1 MIDAEAGHTLAVVA
15 VEMTKT
21 PSMYTKWR
29 EFMRKQGIE
38 LWACVR
44 DKQVIARVTAGLAGI
59 ASILIIMLGI
69 ADWQVRRLDVNLI
82 PDMEESSHA
91 YDRNGKELCQ
101 FWKQKRTVVPLS
113 RISKHLLD
121 AILAMED
128 HDFYNHHGYDLA
140 GITRAA
146 WANLRAGKIEQG
158 GSTLTQQLA
167 KNTLLNAR
175 QSYWRKLREL
185 WLARKIE
192 KRYTKAQILEFYVNR
207 IYWGSGF
214 YGAEEASQGY
224 FGKSASELSLGD
236 AALLAGI
243 TAAPSIYS
251 PHAKLDRCLKRREV
265 VLDAM
270 LRHGLAKTSEVEAA
284 RREPVVIQPRPEQT
298 NRLAYAAD
306 AIRAE
311 VLDTLGYQKTFA
323 GGLRVYTTIDA
334 KMQLTAEEAVG
345 NQLSRIEKEFNLLK
359 RGTAAA
365 PTVADHNKTNDLQGA
380 LLSMSVQTG
389 EIMALVGGRSFV
401 ESKFNRA
408 LYGKRQPGS
417 AFKAIVY
424 AAALSAGMTPAT
436 VIEDEPIEFQT
447 LEGIYRPTN
456 SDQTFSGAVTLRTAL
471 RKSINSV
478 AVQTG
483 QVVGVDRIVT
493 LARAMGLQGP
503 LPAVISLPLG
513 SGEATLFEMVRAYS
527 VFPNEGRLVHP
538 LLLRRIEDKHG
549 AVLYEAKPEAHQ
561 VLSPEVAFLMT
572 SMLMDVVNR
581 GTGSGVRAGGFQMP
595 AAGKTGTTNDYRD
608 AWFIGFTP
616 EVVTG
621 VWVGYDQPREIARR
635 AYGAR
640 LAVPLWT
647 AYMKKLPPSPK
658 QFPRPAGIVE
668 QLICAETGLLATP
681 ECDVVSEYF
690 TQSNVPHDLCPGH
703 HLQDSDEIPHSQTGQ
718 NLEGDSQM
726 RSGAH

>member
-1 MIDAEAGHTLAVVA
+1 
-15 VEMTKT
+15 
-21 PSMYTKWR
+21 
-29 EFMRKQGIE
+29 
-38 LWACVR
+38 
-44 DKQVIARVTAGLAGI
+44 
-59 ASILIIMLGI
+59 
-69 ADWQVRRLDVNLI
+69 
-82 PDMEESSHA
+82 MEESSHV

-113 RISKHLLD
+113 RISQHLVN
-121 AILAMED
+121 AVLAMED
-128 HDFYNHHGYDLA
+128 HDFYQHHGYDLV

-167 KNTLLNAR
+167 KNTLLDAR
-175 QSYWRKLREL
+175 QSYWRKMREL

-192 KRYTKAQILEFYVNR
+192 KRYSKAQILEFYVNR

-224 FGKSASELSLGD
+224 FGKSANDLSLSD

-243 TAAPSIYS
+243 TAAPSVYS
-251 PHAKLDRCLKRREV
+251 PHAKLDLCLKRRGV
-265 VLDAM
+265 VLEAM
-270 LRHGLAKTSEVEAA
+270 LRHGLATADEVKAA
-284 RREPVVIQPRPEQT
+284 RHQPVVIQPKPQPT

-334 KMQLTAEEAVG
+334 KMQLAAEESVLTHL
-345 NQLSRIEKEFNLLK
+345 NRIERDYKLL
-359 RGTAAA
+359 RRAGSTAPA
-365 PTVADHNKTNDLQGA
+365 TTNGKTNNLQGA
-380 LLSMSVQTG
+380 LLSMNAQSG
-389 EIMALVGGRSFV
+389 EIMALVGGRNFI

-424 AAALSAGMTPAT
+424 AAALNAGMTPAT
-436 VIEDEPIEFQT
+436 VIEDAPLEFQT
-447 LEGIYRPTN
+447 EQGLYRRTN
-456 SDQTFSGAVTLRTAL
+456 SDQEFSGAVTLRTAL

-483 QVVGVDRIVT
+483 QTVGVDRIVS
-493 LARAMGLQGP
+493 LARAMGLEGP

-513 SGEATLFEMVRAYS
+513 SAEATLFEMVRAYS
-527 VFPNEGRLVHP
+527 VFPNQGKLVHP
-538 LLLRRIEDKHG
+538 VLLRRIEDKRG
-549 AVLYEAKPEAHQ
+549 RVLYEAQTEVHQ

-595 AAGKTGTTNDYRD
+595 VGGKTGTTNDYRD

-616 EVVTG
+616 ELVTG
-621 VWVGYDQPREIARR
+621 VWIGYDQPREIARR

-647 AYMKKLPPSPK
+647 AFMKQLPPSTK
-658 QFPRPAGIVE
+658 QFVRPAGIVE
-668 QLICAETGLLATP
+668 QLICDETGLLATP
-681 ECDVVSEYF
+681 ECDVISEYF
-690 TQSNVPHDLCPGH
+690 TRSNSPHDVCPGH
-703 HLQDSDEIPHSQTGQ
+703 APEEYGFPSSQTGQ
-718 NLEGDSQM
+718 ILETGSQAG
-726 RSGAH
+726 RGVH

>member
-1 MIDAEAGHTLAVVA
+1 MKKNTGTHTSWQDFL
-15 VEMTKT
+15 
-21 PSMYTKWR
+21 
-29 EFMRKQGIE
+29 RKQSVKV
-38 LWACVR
+38 WATIDGKR
-44 DKQVIARVTAGLAGI
+44 IMTRVTASLAGA
-59 ASILIIMLGI
+59 ASLLIVFVAV
-69 ADWQVRRLDVNLI
+69 ADWQIRRLDVNLI
-82 PDMEESSHA
+82 PNMEESSHV

-113 RISKHLLD
+113 MISKHLVD

-128 HDFYNHHGYDLA
+128 HDFYQHHGYDLA
-140 GITRAA
+140 GIVRAA

-167 KNTLLNAR
+167 KNALLTPS

-192 KRYTKAQILEFYVNR
+192 KRYSKGQILEFYINR
-207 IYWGSGF
+207 IYWGGGF

-224 FGKSASELSLGD
+224 FGRSASELSLSD

-243 TAAPSIYS
+243 TAAPSVYS
-251 PHAKLDRCLKRREV
+251 PHTNLDRCLRRREV
-265 VLDAM
+265 VLEAM
-270 LRHGLAKTSEVEAA
+270 LRHGLATANEVEAA
-284 RREPVVIQPRPEQT
+284 RRDPVAVRPKPQETDQ
-298 NRLAYAAD
+298 LAYAAD

-311 VLDTLGYQKTFA
+311 VLHTLGYQQTFA

-334 KMQLTAEEAVG
+334 KMQLAAEEAVG
-345 NQLSRIEKEFNLLK
+345 SQLTRIEKEYKLLK
-359 RGTAAA
+359 QGTATA
-365 PTVADHNKTNDLQGA
+365 PIVTTRNRTNNLQGA
-380 LLSMSVQTG
+380 LLSMNAQTG
-389 EIMALVGGRSFV
+389 EIMALVGGRSFL

-417 AFKAIVY
+417 AFKSIVY

-436 VIEDEPIEFQT
+436 VIQDEPLEFQT
-447 LEGIYRPTN
+447 DEGIYRPTN
-456 SDQTFSGAVTLRTAL
+456 SDQTFTGAVTLRTAL

-478 AVQTG
+478 AIQTG
-483 QVVGVDRIVT
+483 QAVGVDRIVA
-493 LARAMGLQGP
+493 LARAMGLEGP

-527 VFPNEGRLVHP
+527 VFPNEGKLVHP
-538 LLLRRIEDKHG
+538 ILLRRIEDKEG
-549 AVLYEAKPEAHQ
+549 QVLYEAKSEAHQ

-572 SMLMDVVNR
+572 SMLMDAVNR

-595 AAGKTGTTNDYRD
+595 VGGKTGTTNDYRD

-647 AYMKKLPPSPK
+647 AFMKQLPPSTK
-658 QFPRPAGIVE
+658 QFSRPAGIVE

-681 ECDVVSEYF
+681 DCDVVSEYF
-690 TQSNVPHDLCPGH
+690 TQSNTPHELCPGH
-703 HLQDSDEIPHSQTGQ
+703 HREEENGDILSSQTRQ
-718 NLEGDSQM
+718 SPVGDSRTSQ
-726 RSGAH
+726 RLN

>member
-1 MIDAEAGHTLAVVA
+1 MK
-15 VEMTKT
+15 KT
-21 PSMYTKWR
+21 ISTYILWW
-29 EFMRKQGIE
+29 EFLRKQGVQ
-38 LWACVR
+38 LWASLREQTGV
-44 DKQVIARVTAGLAGI
+44 ARVTAALAVITGV
-59 ASILIIMLGI
+59 LIVMAVV
-69 ADWQVRRLDVNLI
+69 ADWQIRRLDVNLI
-82 PDMEESSHA
+82 PEMEESSHV

-113 RISKHLLD
+113 KISKHLVD

-128 HDFYNHHGYDLA
+128 HDFYSHHGYDLA
-140 GITRAA
+140 GIVRAA

-167 KNTLLNAR
+167 KNTLLDAR

-185 WLARKIE
+185 WLSRKIE
-192 KRYTKAQILEFYVNR
+192 QRYGKAQILEFYVNR

-224 FGKSASELSLGD
+224 FGKSANELSLSD

-243 TAAPSIYS
+243 TAAPSVYS
-251 PHAKLDRCLKRREV
+251 PHAKLDLCLKRRGV
-265 VLDAM
+265 VLEAM
-270 LRHGLAKTSEVEAA
+270 LRHGFATPDEVDSARSEQ
-284 RREPVVIQPRPEQT
+284 VVVKPKPEQT
-298 NRLAYAAD
+298 NTLAYAAD
-306 AIRAE
+306 AIRTE
-311 VLDTLGYQKTFA
+311 VLHTLGYQQTFA
-323 GGLRVYTTIDA
+323 GGLRVHTTIDA
-334 KMQLTAEEAVG
+334 KMQLAAEETVVKHLA
-345 NQLSRIEKEFNLLK
+345 RIERDYMLLK
-359 RGTAAA
+359 QAPATAL
-365 PTVADHNKTNDLQGA
+365 PVAKNANITDNLQGA
-380 LLSMSVQTG
+380 LLSMNVQSG
-389 EIMALVGGRSFV
+389 EILALVGGRSFI

-436 VIEDEPIEFQT
+436 VIEDEPLEFQT
-447 LEGIYRPTN
+447 QEGLYRPTN

-483 QVVGVDRIVT
+483 QTVGVHRIVA
-493 LARAMGLQGP
+493 LARAMGLEGP

-527 VFPNEGRLVHP
+527 VFPNQGQLVQP
-538 LLLRRIEDKHG
+538 ILLRRIEDKHG
-549 AVLYEAKPEAHQ
+549 RVLYQAKPEVHQ
-561 VLSPEVAFLMT
+561 VLTPEVAFIMT

-581 GTGSGVRAGGFQMP
+581 GTGTGVRAGGYQMP
-595 AAGKTGTTNDYRD
+595 VGGKTGTTNDYRD

-647 AYMKKLPPSPK
+647 AFMKQVPPSTK
-658 QFPRPAGIVE
+658 KFSRPPGIVE
-668 QLICAETGLLATP
+668 QLICDETGLLATP
-681 ECDVVSEYF
+681 DCNVIVEYF
-690 TQSNVPHDLCPGH
+690 TESNSPHELCPGH
-703 HLQDSDEIPHSQTGQ
+703 SMDEFGISSSQTGQ
-718 NLEGDSQM
+718 SLEGNNQ
-726 RSGAH
+726 SGRGMH

>member
-1 MIDAEAGHTLAVVA
+1 
-15 VEMTKT
+15 MTKRIDIKKT
-21 PSMYTKWR
+21 YSAWRKLLTNYTEKPWVSWLPGRTIMWR
-29 EFMRKQGIE
+29 VG
-38 LWACVR
+38 
-44 DKQVIARVTAGLAGI
+44 AGLAGLAGTLVLVAAI
-59 ASILIIMLGI
+59 AG
-69 ADWQVRRLDVNLI
+69 WQIRHLDVNLI
-82 PDMEESSHA
+82 PEMEESSHV
-91 YDRNGKELCQ
+91 YDRNGNELCQ

-113 RISKHLLD
+113 KISTHLVD

-128 HDFYNHHGYDLA
+128 HDFYQHHGYDMA
-140 GITRAA
+140 GILRAA
-146 WANLRAGKIEQG
+146 WTNLRAGKVEQG

-167 KNTLLNAR
+167 KNTLLTPSR
-175 QSYWRKLREL
+175 SYWRKLREL

-192 KRYTKAQILEFYVNR
+192 KRYSKAQILEFYVNR
-207 IYWGSGF
+207 IYWGAGF
-214 YGAEEASQGY
+214 YGGEEASQGY
-224 FGKSASELSLGD
+224 FGKSASELSLSE

-243 TAAPSIYS
+243 TAAPSVYS
-251 PHAKLDRCLKRREV
+251 PYAKLDLCLKRREV
-265 VLDAM
+265 VLEAM
-270 LRHGLAKTSEVEAA
+270 LRHGLATISEVEVA
-284 RREPVVIQPRPEQT
+284 RREPVAILPKPQET

-311 VLDTLGYQKTFA
+311 VLHSLGYQQTFA

-334 KMQLTAEEAVG
+334 KMQLAAEEAVG
-345 NQLSRIEKEFNLLK
+345 NQLTRIEKDFKLLK
-359 RGTAAA
+359 QGTAID
-365 PTVADHNKTNDLQGA
+365 PNKTNDLQGA
-380 LLSMSVQTG
+380 LLSMSAQTG
-389 EIMALVGGRSFV
+389 EIMALVGGRSFI

-424 AAALSAGMTPAT
+424 AAALNAGMTPAT
-436 VIEDEPIEFQT
+436 VIEDQPLEFQT
-447 LEGIYRPTN
+447 DEGIYRPTN
-456 SDQTFSGAVTLRTAL
+456 SDQTFAGAVTLRTAL
-471 RKSINSV
+471 RKSLNSV

-483 QVVGVDRIVT
+483 QAVGVDRIVA
-493 LARAMGLQGP
+493 LARAMGLEGP

-527 VFPNEGRLVHP
+527 VFPNEGKLVHP

-549 AVLYEAKPEAHQ
+549 QVIYEGKPEVHQ

-595 AAGKTGTTNDYRD
+595 VGGKTGTTNNYRD

-647 AYMKKLPPSPK
+647 AYMKKLPLSPR

-668 QLICAETGLLATP
+668 QLICAETGLLASP
-681 ECDVVSEYF
+681 ECDLISEYF
-690 TQSNVPHDLCPGH
+690 TESNVPHDICPGH
-703 HLQDSDEIPHSQTGQ
+703 HLGDPDEIQRTQTGH
-718 NLEGDSQM
+718 NLEDQIG
-726 RSGAH
+726 RGAH

>member
-1 MIDAEAGHTLAVVA
+1 
-15 VEMTKT
+15 MTNTTSTHK
-21 PSMYTKWR
+21 KWQVI
-29 EFMRKQGIE
+29 RKQTAQ
-38 LWACVR
+38 LWASFRAKAVTV
-44 DKQVIARVTAGLAGI
+44 QVTAGLACVVT
-59 ASILIIMLGI
+59 ILIGMAAI
-69 ADWQVRRLDVNLI
+69 ADWQIRRLDVNLI
-82 PDMEESSHA
+82 PDMEESSHV

-101 FWKQKRTVVPLS
+101 FWNQKRTIVPLS
-113 RISKHLLD
+113 RISQHLVD

-128 HDFYNHHGYDLA
+128 HDFYHHHGYDLA
-140 GITRAA
+140 GIIRAA

-185 WLARKIE
+185 CLARKIE
-192 KRYTKAQILEFYVNR
+192 KRYSKAQILEFYVNR

-224 FGKSASELSLGD
+224 FGKSANELSLSD

-243 TAAPSIYS
+243 TAAPSVYS
-251 PHAKLDRCLKRREV
+251 PHAKLALCLKRREV
-265 VLDAM
+265 VLEAM
-270 LRHGLAKTSEVEAA
+270 LRHGLATADEVEAA
-284 RREPVVIQPRPEQT
+284 RGQQVVIQPKPQPT

-334 KMQLTAEEAVG
+334 KMQLAAEETVG
-345 NQLSRIEKEFNLLK
+345 SHLSRIEKDYKLL
-359 RGTAAA
+359 RQNVSTAPAA
-365 PTVADHNKTNDLQGA
+365 TNRTKTNNLQGA
-380 LLSMSVQTG
+380 LLSMNAQNG
-389 EIMALVGGRSFV
+389 EIMALVGGRNFI

-424 AAALSAGMTPAT
+424 AAALNAGMTPAT
-436 VIEDEPIEFQT
+436 VIEDAPLEFQT
-447 LEGIYRPTN
+447 DQGFYRPTN
-456 SDQTFSGAVTLRTAL
+456 SDQEFSGAVTLRTAL

-483 QVVGVDRIVT
+483 QTVGVDRIVS
-493 LARAMGLQGP
+493 LARAMGLEGP

-513 SGEATLFEMVRAYS
+513 SAEATLFEMVRAYS
-527 VFPNEGRLVHP
+527 VFPNQGKLVHP
-538 LLLRRIEDKHG
+538 VLLRRIEDKQG
-549 AVLYEAKPEAHQ
+549 RVLYEAQPEVHQ

-595 AAGKTGTTNDYRD
+595 VGGKTGTTNDYRD

-616 EVVTG
+616 GVVTG
-621 VWVGYDQPREIARR
+621 VWIGYDQPREIARQ

-647 AYMKKLPPSPK
+647 AFMKQLPPSTK
-658 QFPRPAGIVE
+658 KFERPAGIVE
-668 QLICAETGLLATP
+668 QLICDETGLLATP
-681 ECDVVSEYF
+681 ECNVISEYF
-690 TQSNVPHDLCPGH
+690 TQSNSPQDICPGH
-703 HLQDSDEIPHSQTGQ
+703 LPEEYGIPSSQTGQ
-718 NLEGDSQM
+718 VLEGGSPAA
-726 RSGAH
+726 RGVH

>member
-1 MIDAEAGHTLAVVA
+1 MV
-15 VEMTKT
+15 
-21 PSMYTKWR
+21 
-29 EFMRKQGIE
+29 
-38 LWACVR
+38 
-44 DKQVIARVTAGLAGI
+44 ARVTATLAV
-59 ASILIIMLGI
+59 ATSVLIVMATV
-69 ADWQVRRLDVNLI
+69 ADWQIRRLDVNLI
-82 PDMEESSHA
+82 PEMEESSHV

-113 RISKHLLD
+113 RISKHLGN

-128 HDFYNHHGYDLA
+128 HDFYNHHGYDLD
-140 GITRAA
+140 GIVRAA

-167 KNTLLNAR
+167 KNTLLDAR

-192 KRYTKAQILEFYVNR
+192 QRYSKDQILEFYVNR

-224 FGKSASELSLGD
+224 FGKSANELSLSD

-243 TAAPSIYS
+243 TAAPSVYS
-251 PHAKLDRCLKRREV
+251 PHAKLDRCLRRREL

-270 LRHGLAKTSEVEAA
+270 VRHGFATADEVEAA
-284 RREPVVIQPRPEQT
+284 RREPVVIQPKPEQT
-298 NRLAYAAD
+298 NTLAYAAD

-311 VLDTLGYQKTFA
+311 VLHTLGYKQTFA
-323 GGLRVYTTIDA
+323 GGLRVHTTIDA
-334 KMQLTAEEAVG
+334 KMQLAAEETVG
-345 NQLSRIEKEFNLLK
+345 KHLARIENDYKLLK
-359 RGTAAA
+359 RGPVTQR
-365 PTVADHNKTNDLQGA
+365 PVAKNATNRTDNLQGA
-380 LLSMSVQTG
+380 LLSMNAQTG
-389 EIMALVGGRSFV
+389 EILALVGGRSFID
-401 ESKFNRA
+401 SKFNRA

-424 AAALSAGMTPAT
+424 AAALNAGMTPAT
-436 VIEDEPIEFQT
+436 VIEDEPLEFQT
-447 LEGIYRPTN
+447 QEGLYTPTN
-456 SDQTFSGAVTLRTAL
+456 SDQEFSGAVTLRTAL

-483 QVVGVDRIVT
+483 QTVGVDRIVA
-493 LARAMGLQGP
+493 LARAMGLEGP

-513 SGEATLFEMVRAYS
+513 SVEATLFDMVRAYS
-527 VFPNEGRLVHP
+527 VFPNQGQLAQPV
-538 LLLRRIEDKHG
+538 LLRRIEDKQG
-549 AVLYEAKPEAHQ
+549 KILYQAKPEVHQ
-561 VLSPEVAFLMT
+561 VLSTEVAFLMT

-581 GTGSGVRAGGFQMP
+581 GTGTGVRAGGYQMP
-595 AAGKTGTTNDYRD
+595 VGGKTGTTNDYRD

-647 AYMKKLPPSPK
+647 AFMKQVPPSTK
-658 QFPRPAGIVE
+658 KFSRPPGIVE
-668 QLICAETGLLATP
+668 QLICDETGLLATP
-681 ECDVVSEYF
+681 NCNVIIEYF
-690 TQSNVPHDLCPGH
+690 TQSNSPQELCPGH
-703 HLQDSDEIPHSQTGQ
+703 SMEEFGISSGQTSQS
-718 NLEGDSQM
+718 LEGNSQ
-726 RSGAH
+726 SGRGMH

>member
-1 MIDAEAGHTLAVVA
+1 
-15 VEMTKT
+15 MTKIT
-21 PSMYTKWR
+21 STYAKWQ
-29 EFMRKQGIE
+29 EFIRTQGGR
-38 LWACVR
+38 LWAFVR
-44 DKQVIARVTAGLAGI
+44 RKTIIAQVTTGLAGG
-59 ASILIIMLGI
+59 ASILIVMMAI
-69 ADWQVRRLDVNLI
+69 AAWQIRRLDVNLI
-82 PDMEESSHA
+82 PDMEESSHV

-113 RISKHLLD
+113 RISKHLVD

-128 HDFYNHHGYDLA
+128 HDFYQHHGYDLG
-140 GITRAA
+140 GILRAA

-175 QSYWRKLREL
+175 QSYWRKFREL

-192 KRYTKAQILEFYVNR
+192 ERYSKAQILEFYVNR

-224 FGKSASELSLGD
+224 FGKSANELSLGD

-243 TAAPSIYS
+243 TSAPSVYS
-251 PHAKLDRCLKRREV
+251 PHAKLDLCLKRREL
-265 VLDAM
+265 VLEAM
-270 LRHGLAKTSEVEAA
+270 LRHGIATAGEVEAA
-284 RREPVVIQPRPEQT
+284 RREEVIIQPRPEQT

-311 VLDTLGYQKTFA
+311 VLHTLGYQQTFA

-334 KMQLTAEEAVG
+334 KMQLAAEEAVG
-345 NQLSRIEKEFNLLK
+345 SQLTRIEKEYNLLK
-359 RGTAAA
+359 KANANA
-365 PTVADHNKTNDLQGA
+365 PSVTGRNKTNDLQGA
-380 LLSMSVQTG
+380 LLSMDAETG

-436 VIEDEPIEFQT
+436 VIEDGPLEFQT
-447 LEGIYRPTN
+447 SEGIYRPTN
-456 SDQTFSGAVTLRTAL
+456 SDQTFAGAVTLRTAL

-483 QVVGVDRIVT
+483 QAVGVGRIVA
-493 LARAMGLQGP
+493 LARAMGLEGR

-527 VFPNEGRLVHP
+527 VFPNQGKLVHP
-538 LLLRRIEDKHG
+538 FLLRRIEDKRG
-549 AVLYEAKPEAHQ
+549 QVLYEAEPEAHQ

-581 GTGSGVRAGGFQMP
+581 GTGSGVRTGGFQMP
-595 AAGKTGTTNDYRD
+595 AAGKTGTTNDFRD

-647 AYMKKLPPSPK
+647 EYMKKLPPSPK
-658 QFPRPAGIVE
+658 QFSRPAGIVE
-668 QLICAETGLLATP
+668 QLICAESGLLATP
-681 ECDVVSEYF
+681 ECNVVSEYF
-690 TQSNVPHDLCPGH
+690 TESNVPHEVCPGH
-703 HLQDSDEIPHSQTGQ
+703 HREDPDEISHSQTGQ
-718 NLEGDSQM
+718 NHLEADIQIG
-726 RSGAH
+726 RGVH

>member
-1 MIDAEAGHTLAVVA
+1 
-15 VEMTKT
+15 
-21 PSMYTKWR
+21 
-29 EFMRKQGIE
+29 
-38 LWACVR
+38 
-44 DKQVIARVTAGLAGI
+44 
-59 ASILIIMLGI
+59 
-69 ADWQVRRLDVNLI
+69 
-82 PDMEESSHA
+82 MEESSHV
-91 YDRNGKELCQ
+91 YDRNGNELCQ

-113 RISKHLLD
+113 RISKQLVN

-128 HDFYNHHGYDLA
+128 HDFYHHHGYDLA
-140 GITRAA
+140 GIARAA
-146 WANLRAGKIEQG
+146 WTNLRAGKIEQG

-167 KNTLLNAR
+167 KNTLLSPS

-192 KRYTKAQILEFYVNR
+192 KRYSKAQILEFYINR

-224 FGKSASELSLGD
+224 FGKSASDLSLGE

-243 TAAPSIYS
+243 TAAPSVYS
-251 PHAKLDRCLKRREV
+251 PHAKLDLCLRRREV

-270 LRHGLAKTSEVEAA
+270 LRHGLATSAEIEKA
-284 RREPVVIQPRPEQT
+284 RQETVGVLPKPAPT

-311 VLDTLGYQKTFA
+311 VLDTLGYKQTFA

-334 KMQLTAEEAVG
+334 KMQLAAEEAVG
-345 NQLSRIEKEFNLLK
+345 NQLTRIEQEYKLLK
-359 RGTAAA
+359 QGTGA
-365 PTVADHNKTNDLQGA
+365 PSAVTASNKTDPLQGA
-380 LLSMSVQTG
+380 LLSMSAQTG
-389 EIMALVGGRSFV
+389 EIMALVGGRNFV

-424 AAALSAGMTPAT
+424 AAALNAGMTPAT
-436 VIEDEPIEFQT
+436 VIEDEALEFRTDQ
-447 LEGIYRPTN
+447 GIYRPTN

-483 QVVGVDRIVT
+483 QAVGINRIVD
-493 LARAMGLQGP
+493 LARAMGLEGP
-503 LPAVISLPLG
+503 LPAVVSLPLG

-527 VFPNEGRLVHP
+527 VFPNQGKLVHP
-538 LLLRRIEDKHG
+538 LLLRRIEDKSG
-549 AVLYEAKPEAHQ
+549 QVIYEAKPEAHQ

-572 SMLMDVVNR
+572 SMLVDAVNR
-581 GTGSGVRAGGFQMP
+581 GTGSGVRAAGFQMP
-595 AAGKTGTTNDYRD
+595 VGGKTGTTNDFRD

-647 AYMKKLPPSPK
+647 AYMKKLPPSAT
-658 QFPRPAGIVE
+658 QFSRPAGIVE
-668 QLICAETGLLATP
+668 QLICSETGLLASP
-681 ECDVVSEYF
+681 DCDVVSEYF
-690 TQSNVPHDLCPGH
+690 TQLNTPQEVCPGH
-703 HLQDSDEIPHSQTGQ
+703 RPEDSEDTLGIQTGQ
-718 NLEGDSQM
+718 SLAGDSRTGQ
-726 RSGAH
+726 GLH

>member
-1 MIDAEAGHTLAVVA
+1 
-15 VEMTKT
+15 MTKRIDIKKIY
-21 PSMYTKWR
+21 SAWR
-29 EFMRKQGIE
+29 KLVAEYIE
-38 LWACVR
+38 KPWASWR
-44 DKQVIARVTAGLAGI
+44 PGRTIMWRVGAGLAG
-59 ASILIIMLGI
+59 LTGTLMLVAGI
-69 ADWQVRRLDVNLI
+69 AGWQIRRLDVNLI
-82 PDMEESSHA
+82 PEMEESSHV
-91 YDRNGKELCQ
+91 YDRNGNELCQ

-113 RISKHLLD
+113 RISSHLVS

-128 HDFYNHHGYDLA
+128 HDFYQHHGYDMA
-140 GITRAA
+140 GILRAA
-146 WANLRAGKIEQG
+146 WANFRAGKVEQG

-167 KNTLLNAR
+167 KNTLLSPSR
-175 QSYWRKLREL
+175 SYWRKLREL

-192 KRYTKAQILEFYVNR
+192 KQYSKAQILEFYVNR
-207 IYWGSGF
+207 IYWGAGF

-224 FGKSASELSLGD
+224 FGKSASELSLSE

-243 TAAPSIYS
+243 TAAPSVYS
-251 PHAKLDRCLKRREV
+251 PYATLDLCLRRREV
-265 VLDAM
+265 VLEAM
-270 LRHGLAKTSEVEAA
+270 LRHGLATIAEVEVA
-284 RREPVVIQPRPEQT
+284 RRDPVAILPKPKET

-311 VLDTLGYQKTFA
+311 VLHTLGYQQTFA

-334 KMQLTAEEAVG
+334 KMQLAAEEAVG
-345 NQLSRIEKEFNLLK
+345 NQLTWIEREYKLLK
-359 RGTAAA
+359 PGTAGAS
-365 PTVADHNKTNDLQGA
+365 TVPATKKTDPLQGA
-380 LLSMSVQTG
+380 LLSMSAQTG
-389 EIMALVGGRSFV
+389 EIMALVGGRNFV

-424 AAALSAGMTPAT
+424 AAALNAGMTPAT
-436 VIEDEPIEFQT
+436 VIEDEALEFWTDQ
-447 LEGIYRPTN
+447 GIYRPTN
-456 SDQTFSGAVTLRTAL
+456 SDQAFSGAVTLRTAL

-483 QVVGVDRIVT
+483 QTVGLNRIVD
-493 LARAMGLQGP
+493 LARAMGLEGP

-527 VFPNEGRLVHP
+527 VFPNQGKLVHP
-538 LLLRRIEDKHG
+538 LLLRRIEDKRG
-549 AVLYEAKPEAHQ
+549 QVLYEAKPEAHQ

-572 SMLMDVVNR
+572 SMLMDAVNR
-581 GTGSGVRAGGFQMP
+581 GTGSGVRAAGFQMP
-595 AAGKTGTTNDYRD
+595 VGGKTGTTNDYRD

-647 AYMKKLPPSPK
+647 AYMKKLPLSTK
-658 QFPRPAGIVE
+658 QFSRPAGIVE
-668 QLICAETGLLATP
+668 QLICAETGLLASP
-681 ECDVVSEYF
+681 DCDVVSEYF
-690 TQSNVPHDLCPGH
+690 TQSNTPQEVCPGH
-703 HLQDSDEIPHSQTGQ
+703 HSENSDDTLGSQTGQ
-718 NLEGDSQM
+718 GLAGENRTGQ
-726 RSGAH
+726 GFH